1 MPILSDLSFDS
12 TDAPAVGINGLFEG
26 KNIFIE
32 DRDGTLNP
40 SGSKGFYVNNAPNMR
55 SFIDS
60 DLCDDTNFCKN
71 SCLRRVMIDTG
82 CCSNKHSHPAFDYQ
96 MMVTSK
102 TDPSKTFLFDKYIR
116 QSGLWYH
123 ANQFDVVL
131 PLDDYSVHFLRVS
144 DGLIVVPPVT
154 LTFDDET
161 NLDDP
166 PACEHVTEDSFEFHC
181 PEENPYLSSDGVTC
195 TDTASPTLS
204 PTISAAP
211 TSASP
216 TFPSGQKGAVI
227 ETWRNVPYNDENDR
241 MMIASLKR
249 LSAYPGSPDESD
261 ILENTRLETPSNQGN
276 DYGLRL
282 WTYLVVPAT
291 GRYHFYIASDDN
303 GELRLSPNTNP
314 SEAVLIA
321 SVSGW
326 TNPKEWFK
334 YSTQKSIAI
343 DLVQGEVRYLEA
355 IMKEGGGGDNL
366 AIGWESS
373 DTGLSLN
380 VISTD
385 YTVLG
390 PPSPTIS
397 PAPTALEKSYYVACG
412 GSHKC
417 GKETAVAL
425 ASEPHE
431 VRCCRD
437 EALAG
442 WSKNSGCPFNV
453 WGESV
458 LKAMPD
464 APSDGCYHAES
475 YESAVV
481 ICEANN
487 GRLCTKEELLGDCS
501 RGTGCY
507 HDKDLIWSSTPVPES
522 SATCKAA
529 TQECNASSECCSGEC
544 FGDFTCA

>member
-1 MPILSDLSFDS
+1 
-12 TDAPAVGINGLFEG
+12 
-26 KNIFIE
+26 
-32 DRDGTLNP
+32 
-40 SGSKGFYVNNAPNMR
+40 MR
-55 SFIDS
+55 
-60 DLCDDTNFCKN
+60 
-71 SCLRRVMIDTG
+71 
-82 CCSNKHSHPAFDYQ
+82 
-96 MMVTSK
+96 
-102 TDPSKTFLFDKYIR
+102 
-116 QSGLWYH
+116 
-123 ANQFDVVL
+123 
-131 PLDDYSVHFLRVS
+131 
-144 DGLIVVPPVT
+144 
-154 LTFDDET
+154 
-161 NLDDP
+161 
-166 PACEHVTEDSFEFHC
+166 
-181 PEENPYLSSDGVTC
+181 
-195 TDTASPTLS
+195 
-204 PTISAAP
+204 
-211 TSASP
+211 
-216 TFPSGQKGAVI
+216 
-227 ETWRNVPYNDENDR
+227 
-241 MMIASLKR
+241 IASLKR
-249 LSAYPGSPDESD
+249 LSAFPGSPDEID
-261 ILENTRLETPSNQGN
+261 ILENTRLEIPSNQGQ

-282 WTYLVVPAT
+282 WTCLVVPAT
-291 GRYHFYIASDDN
+291 GRYHFYIASDDD
-303 GELRLSPNTNP
+303 GELRLSPNTSP

-373 DTGLSLN
+373 DTGLSLK

-397 PAPTALEKSYYVACG
+397 PAPTAPEKSYYVACG
-412 GSHKC
+412 GSHQLAKC
-417 GKETAVAL
+417 GTETAVAL
-425 ASEPHE
+425 ASELHE

-437 EALAG
+437 EALTG
-442 WSKNSGCPFNV
+442 WSKHSNCPFNV

-458 LKAMPD
+458 LKAMPG
-464 APSDGCYHAES
+464 APADGCYHAES

-501 RGTGCY
+501 RSTGCY
-507 HDKDLIWSSTPVPES
+507 HDRDLIWSSTPVPES

-529 TQECNASSECCSGEC
+529 SQECNASSECCSGEC